1 MRNKPLKGMYNKPHQ
16 EKEKTGKFF
25 KKIKGK
31 IKDVGGKIKEGTQ
44 LIGDRIKE
52 GVANTKD
59 IVSDINVSEK
69 VQEIRGENQY
79 DKELESLAGIY
90 GETTNVPPQDVI
102 NLANWGR
109 FNIDTDTIVNTP
121 YGRTHQTFAARE
133 QLRNQLRSQGGGV
146 AQYSENLSASEVGSK
161 GPVHFSSEGIR
172 RQNLVFDKEKYLNFI
187 KPNKRKT
194 KK

>member
-1 MRNKPLKGMYNKPHQ
+1 MRNVPLPSFINKPHQ
-16 EKEKTGKFF
+16 EKGKTGKFF

-31 IKDVGGKIKEGTQ
+31 IKAVGGKIKEGTK

-59 IVSDINVSEK
+59 VVSDIDVSGK
-69 VQEIRGENQY
+69 VQEIREENQY

-109 FNIDTDTIVNTP
+109 FTPETDTLINVNQYT
-121 YGRTHQTFAARE
+121 THQSHAIR
-133 QLRNQLRSQGGGV
+133 QMLRNQGGGAFSGSLSMQDV
-146 AQYSENLSASEVGSK
+146 GGKGSDLSNYSSGTRNL
-161 GPVHFSSEGIR
+161 I
-172 RQNLVFDKEKYLNFI
+172 FDKEKYLNTV